1 MENNYYKIR
10 HLLSLETH
18 FFFCKFKIKIDMNFN
33 LKGLN
38 ALIQKAKDLV
48 DNYFNAD
55 YVEIN
60 IDAF

>member
-1 MENNYYKIR
+1 
-10 HLLSLETH
+10 
-18 FFFCKFKIKIDMNFN
+18 MNFN